1 MGKEIEMAVNRN
13 SEVTF
18 EIIEHIGVINA
29 FSTGWKKELNL
40 VSWNGA
46 APKFDIRE
54 WDTEHEHMTKGITL
68 TEKEIRAIVD
78 LYSKRDVI

>member
-1 MGKEIEMAVNRN
+1 MAVNRN